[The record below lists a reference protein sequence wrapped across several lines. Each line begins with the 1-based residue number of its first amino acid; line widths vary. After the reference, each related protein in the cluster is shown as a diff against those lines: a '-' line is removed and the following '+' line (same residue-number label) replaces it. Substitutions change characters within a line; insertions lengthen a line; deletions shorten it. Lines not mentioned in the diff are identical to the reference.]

1 MPPPRIHL
9 RHHHLIKAFTVVE
22 LMIYTAL
29 AASLGSIGFKSM
41 LNFMEERKLR
51 SAAIEL
57 SSYLEIAR
65 NVASGANSSCVIKIN
80 AAASGTFGP
89 DTSNSSNACRAG
101 TINPS
106 LELRTLTGS
115 RNLQVKVITE
125 DDNTSLTFNPEG
137 TTLRGATVLITSS
150 DVESGGWCV
159 DVQSPLATIRR
170 GWIAKGANICN
181 YAVEQ

>member
-9 RHHHLIKAFTVVE
+9 RHHYLIKAFTVVE

-65 NVASGANSSCVIKIN
+65 NAASAANSSCII
-80 AAASGTFGP
+80 P
-89 DTSNSSNACRAG
+89 IDTTSSNACRTG
-101 TINPS
+101 TIVPS

-115 RNLQVKVITE
+115 RNLQVKVIIN
-125 DDNTSLTFNPEG
+125 DDVTSLTFNPEG
-137 TTLRGATVLITSS
+137 TTLTGATFLISSS

-170 GWIAKGANICN
+170 GWIAKGENICN

>member
-9 RHHHLIKAFTVVE
+9 RHHYLIKAFTVVE

-65 NVASGANSSCVIKIN
+65 NAASAANSSCIIN
-80 AAASGTFGP
+80 IDEAESGNFEP
-89 DTSNSSNACRAG
+89 DTTSSNACRTG
-101 TINPS
+101 TIVPS

-115 RNLQVKVITE
+115 RNLQVKVIIE

-137 TTLRGATVLITSS
+137 TTLTEATFLISSS

-170 GWIAKGANICN
+170 GWIAKGENICN

>member
-115 RNLQVKVITE
+115 RNLQVQVISA
-125 DDNTSLTFNPEG
+125 DPFPLTFNPEG

-170 GWIAKGANICN
+170 GWLAKGMNICN
-181 YAVEQ
+181 YAIER

>member
-1 MPPPRIHL
+1 
-9 RHHHLIKAFTVVE
+9 
-22 LMIYTAL
+22 MIYTAL

-65 NVASGANSSCVIKIN
+65 NAASAANSSCIIPIDAVD
-80 AAASGTFGP
+80 SGNFGP
-89 DTSNSSNACRAG
+89 DTTKLSNACRTG
-101 TINPS
+101 TIVPS

-115 RNLQVKVITE
+115 RKLQVKVIIK
-125 DDNTSLTFNPEG
+125 DGIKSLTFNPEG
-137 TTLRGATVLITSS
+137 TTLIGATFLISSS

-170 GWIAKGANICN
+170 GWIAKGTDICN